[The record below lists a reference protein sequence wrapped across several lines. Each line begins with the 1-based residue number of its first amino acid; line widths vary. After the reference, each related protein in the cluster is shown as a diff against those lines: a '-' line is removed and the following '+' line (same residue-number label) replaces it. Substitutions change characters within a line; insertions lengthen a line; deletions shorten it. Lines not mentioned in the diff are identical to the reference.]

1 MQSDPSQTQVPLP
14 QMDYNQQQR
23 HHPRQDQQN
32 SKNISHKTQ
41 NIAWKEGDECMAKYW
56 EDDQFYKVTVTSLH
70 PSGKTAVVLFLEY
83 GNHEEVLLTDMMPN
97 YDSPNNPGMTHSNIP
112 NIKALNQASAS
123 RGFIPTT
130 PGLPPAFPQ

>member
-1 MQSDPSQTQVPLP
+1 
-14 QMDYNQQQR
+14 
-23 HHPRQDQQN
+23 
-32 SKNISHKTQ
+32 
-41 NIAWKEGDECMAKYW
+41 MAKYW

-83 GNHEEVLLTDMMPN
+83 GNHEEVLLTDMVPCSN
-97 YDSPNNPGMTHSNIP
+97 SPNNSNSLAHSNVGGV
-112 NIKALNQASAS
+112 KALNQPAAS